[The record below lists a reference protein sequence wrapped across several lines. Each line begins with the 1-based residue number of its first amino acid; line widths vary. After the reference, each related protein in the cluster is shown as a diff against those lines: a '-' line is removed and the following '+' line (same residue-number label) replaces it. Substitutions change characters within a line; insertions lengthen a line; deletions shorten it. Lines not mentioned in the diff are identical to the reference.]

1 MKKKGGI
8 RRTDSGEGPL
18 SRVSFVWSNCW
29 CTEGVFGESP
39 DGAAVA
45 NTAHRS
51 IEGAFRGVM
60 KFPRRRLGQSQMVQ
74 RSSYQSS
81 AQRATASSCAVHIC
95 ALLC

>member
-8 RRTDSGEGPL
+8 RRTDSGEALKSGHL
-18 SRVSFVWSNCW
+18 VWSNRW
-29 CTEGVFGESP
+29 CTKGVFGESP

-60 KFPRRRLGQSQMVQ
+60 KFPHRRSGQSQMV
-74 RSSYQSS
+74 
-81 AQRATASSCAVHIC
+81 QRATASSCA
-95 ALLC
+95 LLC